1 MRNYFQRRKP
11 KTVEHVVKRASD
23 AQRLLTNPTLASAV
37 ELVGEMAINA
47 FKEATTPEAAW
58 LAQRDWLAKER
69 FSGILRAF
77 LEEGKYAEN
86 IVRQREELSKPN
98 TDAYA
103 EAQRYTQEAAA
114 ARAEWDAQRQ
124 DPQDTEGK

>member
-1 MRNYFQRRKP
+1 VRNFFKRGKP
-11 KTVEHVVKRASD
+11 KTAEHVLKRADDARKLMSD
-23 AQRLLTNPTLASAV
+23 PTLATAV

-47 FKEATTPEAAW
+47 FKEATTPDAAW

-69 FSGILRAF
+69 LVGILRAF
-77 LEEGKYAEN
+77 LEEGRYAEN
-86 IVRQREELSKPN
+86 IMRQREHLSTVE

-103 EAQRYTQEAAA
+103 EAQRYTQEAAT